1 MKPKKINNLES
12 LRYEQ
17 ERLRLKLEYTE
28 EQLNESWSYLKTN
41 YKGMIWKQIN
51 PFKNS
56 SLLNTVLD
64 MVQPGLL
71 PVLGEVVKG
80 GIKGNPINLKVL
92 GSSAKYAIATL
103 GIKWLRRFIEKK
115 EEGKEVN
122 DQDEEANN
130 QAKPGDHQS

>member
-28 EQLNESWSYLKTN
+28 EQLQESWSYLKTN

-56 SLLNTVLD
+56 SVLNTVLD
-64 MVQPGLL
+64 LVQPGLL

-92 GSSAKYAIATL
+92 GSSAKYAIASL
-103 GIKWLRRFIEKK
+103 GIKWLRRFIDKK
-115 EEGKEVN
+115 GEGNEANEQEDEVN
-122 DQDEEANN
+122 NPE
-130 QAKPGDHQS
+130 KPGNHQP